1 MLMFGKVCVRLCK
14 FPRHVGGALNLLC
27 VTLPQMKKNSGY
39 LCRSLVKGRSQVR
52 RDLMQPGIALKY

>member
-1 MLMFGKVCVRLCK
+1 MVKITYKCIG